1 MAKRFLILMLALGL
15 SAAAPAVRAQTPA
28 AAPAERNDIDRFAAE
43 YTRTVIL
50 GVVAGG
56 VLMNTLI
63 GGGRATLA
71 GALAGSS
78 LASWLFVSLQ
88 ARHYVIQRA
97 APHQSR

>member
-15 SAAAPAVRAQTPA
+15 SAAAPAARAQTPA

-56 VLMNTLI
+56 VLMNTLV

-71 GALAGSS
+71 GAWPAPAWQAGSS
-78 LASWLFVSLQ
+78 SACRP
-88 ARHYVIQRA
+88 AIT
-97 APHQSR
+97 